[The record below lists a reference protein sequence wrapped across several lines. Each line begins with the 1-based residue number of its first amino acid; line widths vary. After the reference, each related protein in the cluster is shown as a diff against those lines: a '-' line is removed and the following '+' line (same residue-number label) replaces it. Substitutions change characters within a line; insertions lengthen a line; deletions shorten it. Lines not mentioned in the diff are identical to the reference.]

1 MPKKISARLLAWS
14 EVILVCLL
22 IGLPMSLQAQVTGSI
37 SGSVKDPSG
46 AAVPG
51 AKVTATL
58 VTQNF
63 STSVDSNSEG
73 FYQFTALQPGAYSL
87 TVEKSGFRRTTHTGL
102 TLTVNES
109 LRVDLTLE
117 LGQVTQS
124 VEVSAA
130 GSLVNTS
137 SATVSGL
144 VDDRRIVDLPL
155 NGRNVIGLAVILPG
169 VTNVHAPQNLTSARG
184 GPEMDVNGGRPNMN
198 LFTFDGAYFNNPSR
212 NTGMNYPPPDSVQE
226 FRIQTA
232 NFDAEYGRNPGGE
245 VTVVSKTGTNQ
256 FHGAAWDFLR
266 NNALNARNFFSDK
279 VPSLKENQFGA
290 AAGGPIKKDKLFFF
304 GSYQGL
310 RNRPQSVARQ
320 ATVPSTAERNGDF
333 SSLPPGTLTDPI
345 DPLTNQGFTDSSGAP
360 CVSNNIVNPNCFS
373 PSAQKFLSFV
383 PTSSSGKVTA
393 LASSPVN
400 DDTYFGR
407 IDLNLSSKHTLFGHF
422 WIDKNTRTSTLG
434 AGNILGYVG
443 RADNAETDQITL
455 NDTYTASPT
464 LLNQAVISYLRTTS
478 AVAATTNLTNADL
491 GVGMPQYVSTGGI
504 NLSVGGQFSLG
515 TPGIN
520 QFKNNNYQVR
530 DVVTWMKGNH
540 NIKFGGEALWLHFL
554 QRFIG
559 SPGFSFSGQRSGN
572 SVADLLLG
580 AYSTASVNF
589 GVRDNDDENFSPS
602 FFIQDTYKLT
612 KRLTLNYGVRYE
624 PYFFWIDRHNRID
637 TVSPGVQSKVVPDAP
652 PGILFPNDPGIPRAL
667 VPSDLNNFAPRLG
680 FAWDVFGDGKTSV
693 RGAYGVFYES
703 VNADSLAQENA
714 PFAGFTQVSNG
725 LLDNPFG
732 SIGQVAPPNVLTGKF
747 GCTSISTPPGIDCPL
762 FPLPVGGVLTD
773 LSLRTPYT
781 QTWNLTV
788 QRQLSNST
796 MLQVG
801 YVGKIGT
808 KIEALRTYNPARF
821 IPGTTYDSAT
831 GVENTI
837 STPDNSNI
845 NSRTIYEPGIL
856 SPQGFLLGNDFRS
869 WYHSLQA
876 QVIKRYSNGF
886 SIMGSY
892 TLSKSIDSSS
902 TDNLGATVS
911 NPFNLRTERGRS
923 DWDRRHA
930 FVASYLWSPPINFQS
945 HWMNTAFGGWTFAG
959 ITSLQ
964 SGDPLTFFYG
974 TDVALDGTGSGEQHS
989 FLTGQPIGMSHSNRG
1004 AMINQFF
1011 NGNAFVNPT
1020 CGFVP
1025 QAFNPLAIEQQN
1037 CAPSDI
1043 IYSLLGRYGQSGRG
1057 ILSGPAFS
1065 NTDFSIMKDFA
1076 LKERYKIQFRAEMFN
1091 VFNQVNFNDP
1101 DTTVED
1107 GPGTFGAIQ
1116 GADSGRV
1123 IQFALKLIW

>member
-1 MPKKISARLLAWS
+1 MPNKISTCLIAWS
-14 EVILVCLL
+14 EMIIVCLL
-22 IGLPMSLQAQVTGSI
+22 ICLPMSLQAQVTGSI
-37 SGSVKDPSG
+37 SGSIKDPSG

-63 STSVDSNSEG
+63 STSVDSNGDG
-73 FYQFTALQPGAYSL
+73 FYQFTALQPGAYTL

-102 TLTVNES
+102 TLTVNEP
-109 LRVDLTLE
+109 LRVDVTLE

-169 VTNVHAPQNLTSARG
+169 VSNVKAPQNLTSARG

-266 NNALNARNFFSDK
+266 NDALNARNFFSDT

-290 AAGGPIKKDKLFFF
+290 AAGGPIKTDKLFFF

-310 RNRPQSVARQ
+310 RNRPQSVAKQ
-320 ATVPSTAERNGDF
+320 AKVPSAAERNGDF

-345 DPLTNQGFTDSSGAP
+345 NPLTSQGYTDSSGAS

-373 PSAQKFLSFV
+373 PSAQKFLGFV

-443 RADNAETDQITL
+443 RADNAETDQIAL

-504 NLSVGGQFSLG
+504 NVSVGGQFSLG

-520 QFKNNNYQVR
+520 QFKNNNYQAR
-530 DVVTWMKGNH
+530 DVVTWVKGNH

-580 AYSTASVNF
+580 AYSTANVDF

-602 FFIQDTYKLT
+602 FFIQDTYKIT

-624 PYFFWIDRHNRID
+624 PYFFWIDKHNRID
-637 TVSPGVQSKVVPDAP
+637 TVSPGAQSKVVPDAP

-732 SIGQVAPPNVLTGKF
+732 SIGQAAPPNVLTGKF
-747 GCTSISTPPGIDCPL
+747 GCTPISTPPGIDCPL

-781 QTWNLTV
+781 QTWNLFV

-808 KIEALRTYNPARF
+808 KIEYLRDYNPAKF
-821 IPGTTYDSAT
+821 IPGTTYDPST
-831 GVENTI
+831 GTENTV
-837 STPDNSNI
+837 STPDNT
-845 NSRTIYEPGIL
+845 NSRAIYEPGIL

-876 QVIKRYSNGF
+876 QVIKRYSKGL

-892 TLSKSIDSSS
+892 TLSKVIDQAS
-902 TDNLGATVS
+902 TDNLGPDNS
-911 NPFNLRTERGRS
+911 NPFNLRADRGRAN
-923 DWDRRHA
+923 WDRHHI
-930 FVASYLWSPPINFQS
+930 FVASYLWSPPLEFQS

-989 FLTGQPIGMSHSNRG
+989 FLTGQPIAMSHSNRG
-1004 AMINQFF
+1004 AMIDQFF
-1011 NGNAFVNPT
+1011 NVNAFVNPT

-1025 QAFNPLAIEQQN
+1025 QTGNPLAIEQQN

-1076 LKERYKIQFRAEMFN
+1076 FKERYKIQFRAEMFN
-1091 VFNQVNFNDP
+1091 AFNQVNFNDP
-1101 DTTVED
+1101 DITVED

-1116 GADSGRV
+1116 GANSGRV
-1123 IQFALKLIW
+1123 IQLALKLIW